1 MQSVVVQ
8 VINMAFGNKDGIE
21 AKLEKE
27 LLKRANSKK
36 DYNRMDDEICRLRE
50 LKKNDLVSRAER

>member
-1 MQSVVVQ
+1 MQSVVVRAS
-8 VINMAFGNKDGIE
+8 NMVLGNKDGIE

-50 LKKNDLVSRAER
+50 LK